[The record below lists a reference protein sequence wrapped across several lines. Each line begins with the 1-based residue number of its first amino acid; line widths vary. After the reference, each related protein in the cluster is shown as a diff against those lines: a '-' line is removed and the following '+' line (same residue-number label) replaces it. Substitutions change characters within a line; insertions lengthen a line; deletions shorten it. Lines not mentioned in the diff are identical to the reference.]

1 MAKINKE
8 MIARILTLVGG
19 ASNVVQAGNCMTRL
33 RLTLRNEAHADAA
46 AIRQVEGVMGVVVSN
61 EQFQIILGPGKAQTA
76 SEIMNLLLEEAPLV
90 EAEAVE
96 SSASL
101 ADIASAKKQELKG
114 KQTSRVQKFLAK
126 FATIFTPLIPGFIAV
141 GLLLGFATLAEQ
153 LFVLENAHPNATLVD
168 VISYMK
174 VFSKGMFTFLSIL
187 IGYNAQ
193 KAFGGSGV
201 NGAIIA
207 ALFIL
212 GYDPKAAVGFYSG
225 ISDFFGHTIDP
236 RGNIIGVLIASMI
249 GAWVE
254 KQVRRIMPAN
264 LDMILTSAVTLL
276 IMGAVTFVVIMPI
289 GGYLFTG
296 MSWLFLHLN
305 GNPFGSAVLAGL
317 FLLAVMFGV
326 HQGFV
331 PVYFAL
337 MEAQG
342 FNSLFTIL
350 SMAGAGQVGAAL
362 ALYYRAAQDSLL
374 RTQIK
379 GAIIPGLLGVGEP
392 LIYGVTLPRMKP
404 FITACLGGA
413 CGGFFIGLVAWL
425 GLPVGLNT
433 VFGPSGLVA
442 LPLMTSNSGIYAGMA
457 VYAAGLAVAYLCG
470 FLLTWLFGSK
480 NVDLS

>member
-1 MAKINKE
+1 MA
-8 MIARILTLVGG
+8 T
-19 ASNVVQAGNCMTRL
+19 AGK
-33 RLTLRNEAHADAA
+33 
-46 AIRQVEGVMGVVVSN
+46 IRQVTS
-61 EQFQIILGPGKAQTA
+61 
-76 SEIMNLLLEEAPLV
+76 
-90 EAEAVE
+90 EAVR
-96 SSASL
+96 A
-101 ADIASAKKQELKG
+101 
-114 KQTSRVQKFLAK
+114 
-126 FATIFTPLIPGFIAV
+126 IFF
-141 GLLLGFATLAEQ
+141 
-153 LFVLENAHPNATLVD
+153 
-168 VISYMK
+168 
-174 VFSKGMFTFLSIL
+174 IL
-187 IGYNAQ
+187 IGYNTQ

-225 ISDFFGHTIDP
+225 ISDFFGHSIDP
-236 RGNIIGVLIASMI
+236 RGNIIGVLIAAI
-249 GAWVE
+249 LGAWVE

-276 IMGAVTFVVIMPI
+276 IMGAITFVVIMPI

-350 SMAGAGQVGAAL
+350 AMAGAGQVGAAL
-362 ALYYRAAQDSLL
+362 ALYYRAKQGSLL

-413 CGGFFIGLVAWL
+413 CGGFFIGLVAWM

-442 LPLMTSNSGIYAGMA
+442 IPLMTSGSGIYAGMA
-457 VYAAGLAVAYLCG
+457 VYVAGLAVAYLFG